1 MAKVSPFKGWR
12 YNEDII
18 TLLGDVIV
26 PPYDVITKEEQDG
39 YYDKSPYNYIR
50 INLNNTPSE
59 EKYLSAANTLN
70 MWIGSGVLVEE
81 QKPAIYILSQS
92 FILNGARVER
102 ISCICALTLSELG
115 DDVLPHEQTIDKHLD
130 DRYKLMSSTSANSG
144 QIFMCYKDEEMS
156 LETLHE
162 NLKSKP
168 SIDVELDD
176 VQYKI
181 WPVTDINAINQFVI
195 SLESKKLVIADGHHR
210 YKTALKYSK
219 NHPSPQS
226 EKVMVTLANS
236 KNPGMQILPTHR
248 IIKKLDVSIP
258 DIKKSLNE
266 YFTFEEFE
274 GVEQLL
280 TRMEKSKN
288 KKGVLGLFHKSSNTG
303 LLLEF
308 CAWEVLENDVDHK
321 MDVLKK
327 LDTNILHRFLLNGVF
342 GIDTNKQADLEN
354 LSYLRGNNSPKKMLN
369 KVEYE
374 VVCFVNPPS
383 LDDVFTIAENGEV
396 MPQKSTYFFP
406 KVYSGL
412 VTRNF

>member
-156 LETLHE
+156 LETLHK